1 MSHFTPA
8 DTLHRLVK
16 EAIDSGAAESVAE
29 AEVLLP
35 GLSTSILDYARRT
48 LRSARIRS
56 LC

>member
-29 AEVLLP
+29 AEFSS
-35 GLSTSILDYARRT
+35 GAIDFNSRYARRT